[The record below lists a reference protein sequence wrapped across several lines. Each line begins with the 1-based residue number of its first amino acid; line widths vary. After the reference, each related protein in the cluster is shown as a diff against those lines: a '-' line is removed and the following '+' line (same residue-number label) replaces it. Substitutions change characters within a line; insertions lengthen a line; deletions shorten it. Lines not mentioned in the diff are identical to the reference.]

1 MSTTLFTPTRLG
13 ELQLKNRIV
22 MAPLA
27 RWRGAAHRRGHLAF
41 REWLGLCA
49 PARPVQR

>member
-22 MAPLA
+22 MAPLT
-27 RWRGAAHRRGHLAF
+27 RGTAHHRGHLTF